1 MVRHGGM
8 LIGVMLGALV
18 LVGCSR
24 EPEQDTGTAMATQ
37 DLSELGK
44 DLSQVAGDSA
54 PSSSTVECLMASLNN
69 NREGIDEVLQQ
80 PREPVAAA
88 IPPNE
93 LVYWGRTKTDAPV
106 FAARCLG
113 ALENAS
119 QAELASNPFGVFNAV
134 THLRQAASMTFQPTP
149 KGDFEKTV
157 DYEARLAREKAEF
170 DKANSGKK
178 ITNYD
183 IEHVWMGLFGSPKIK
198 DDGSSEQELYNP
210 DTETL
215 SLTIVPQAFF
225 AGEGSHISPSDMQRP
240 FEIPVRI
247 RLTPEQAQRF
257 FKEYPMSLIVRLRP
271 AVIMQMRGG
280 VLTVKEISI
289 KDEYPDKFQRLGF
302 GLDNL
307 VMNVELSRDFLPTR

>member
-1 MVRHGGM
+1 MVRHGRM
-8 LIGVMLGALV
+8 LLGVMLGALV
-18 LVGCSR
+18 LFGCSR
-24 EPEQDTGTAMATQ
+24 EPAQEPDTAMATQ

-44 DLSQVAGDSA
+44 DLSQVADDSA
-54 PSSSTVECLMASLNN
+54 PSSSTVECLMASLDNS
-69 NREGIDEVLQQ
+69 REEIDEVLQQ
-80 PREPVAAA
+80 PREPIVAA

-93 LVYWGRTKTDAPV
+93 LVYWGRTKTYMPV
-106 FAARCLG
+106 GAARCQG
-113 ALENAS
+113 ALDDAS

-134 THLRQAASMTFQPTP
+134 THLRQAASMTFQPNP

-170 DKANSGKK
+170 DKVNSGKK
-178 ITNYD
+178 LTNYD

-215 SLTIVPQAFF
+215 SLTIVPQAFY
-225 AGEGSHISPSDMQRP
+225 AGEGSHVSPSDMQRP

-257 FKEYPMSLIVRLRP
+257 FKEYPTSLIVRLRP

-289 KDEYPDKFQRLGF
+289 KDEYPDKFRNLGF

-307 VMNVELSRDFLPTR
+307 AVHYELSKNFLPGF